1 MNRVGSAPLDVRLDL
16 QIAETRVWT
25 LKSRK
30 HRRRTPFEVQEAP
43 EVLRFGRIG
52 NPKAIKKE
60 KSRLRE
66 QLVVRELWKELSRE
80 RERFCNVCVDSP
92 LKRDTSLM
100 KHLKYFTSEYPVE
113 VAFVNQQLQEN
124 HFKDCTE
131 EEMPPGDIGGTLKQ
145 YLPTN

>member
-66 QLVVRELWKELSRE
+66 QLVVHELWKELSLLRE
-80 RERFCNVCVDSP
+80 ILRRLCRQPFEKGYVP
-92 LKRDTSLM
+92 
-100 KHLKYFTSEYPVE
+100 HE
-113 VAFVNQQLQEN
+113 
-124 HFKDCTE
+124 
-131 EEMPPGDIGGTLKQ
+131 TLEI
-145 YLPTN
+145 LHVRISS